1 MLKKFVSIKNV
12 GRFRNSKAQGNP
24 ELSKYSLILGANGY
38 GKTTLCAVLRSL
50 RTNDPAHILG
60 RKTLDADNPP
70 TVDLLLSSGIVRF
83 DGESWSD
90 TFPKL
95 AIFDGVFVAENVH
108 SGDVVDIEHR
118 RRLYRV
124 IIGEEGVRLAEEEAR
139 IGDESRRNT
148 MDMTSKSVAIERNF
162 PTGITLADL
171 IDIPEDPDINKRLA
185 KQERL
190 IESLKRAKRI
200 RDRPALSE
208 YTLPRLPSG
217 FSDLLARTLEGVADD
232 AEAVIAQHL
241 KEHGMGSDKASW
253 LAEGLSHADGGDCP
267 FCGQDI
273 RGLPLL
279 DAYRA
284 VFSDRY
290 EALRNE
296 ISEMRQK
303 LDERFGASALGSLDQ
318 LSAKNESSVEFWRD
332 HCDID
337 SAPVKLPAEVRQA
350 MQSLGE
356 TAAEALKRKYSAP
369 LEPIDP
375 QGDRLAASRSAY
387 STARTAAKQVSA
399 AIATANSLIAEK
411 KHSTDAGDLDS
422 EKIKLSHLQAIKIRH
437 DAPVSQLCDEYGQ
450 LALRK
455 KDFQRKKQEIR
466 SKLNGFTHDVVR
478 HYESRINEY
487 LDAFNAG
494 FRIARARHGYPGGK
508 AASSYELVIN
518 EREVELGDQTTPEEE
533 PSFRNTLSAGDRTT
547 LALAFFLSSIERA
560 PDLHSRVVV
569 FDDPCSSQ
577 DAFRRNQTIQ
587 EIIKIARK
595 CAQIIVLSHDA
606 MFLKQIWE
614 KSRTSERIALN
625 LADHRAKGTKI
636 QPLDLKRASQRRTVS
651 EIDDLQTYL
660 SVGEGEPLDVVKK
673 MRIVLEAHC
682 RTTYP
687 AYFGESDWLGDIVKK
702 IWEAGGAHPAADLL
716 EHLEPIN
723 DYTSPYH
730 HAERRG
736 QAIPDLIDPIELMGY
751 VKRTLAIVNAL
762 QA

>member
-1 MLKKFVSIKNV
+1 
-12 GRFRNSKAQGNP
+12 
-24 ELSKYSLILGANGY
+24 
-38 GKTTLCAVLRSL
+38 
-50 RTNDPAHILG
+50 
-60 RKTLDADNPP
+60 
-70 TVDLLLSSGIVRF
+70 
-83 DGESWSD
+83 
-90 TFPKL
+90 
-95 AIFDGVFVAENVH
+95 
-108 SGDVVDIEHR
+108 
-118 RRLYRV
+118 
-124 IIGEEGVRLAEEEAR
+124 
-139 IGDESRRNT
+139 
-148 MDMTSKSVAIERNF
+148 
-162 PTGITLADL
+162 
-171 IDIPEDPDINKRLA
+171 
-185 KQERL
+185 
-190 IESLKRAKRI
+190 
-200 RDRPALSE
+200 
-208 YTLPRLPSG
+208 
-217 FSDLLARTLEGVADD
+217 
-232 AEAVIAQHL
+232 
-241 KEHGMGSDKASW
+241 MGSDKASW
-253 LAEGLSHADGGDCP
+253 LAKGLSHADGGDCP

-296 ISEMRQK
+296 ISEMREE
-303 LDERFGASALGSLDQ
+303 LDEQFGASALGSLDQ

-337 SAPVKLPAEVRQA
+337 SAPVELPAEVRQA
-350 MQSLGE
+350 MQALGE
-356 TAAEALKRKYSAP
+356 TAAEALNCKYSAP

-387 STARTAAKQVSA
+387 STARTTAKQVSA
-399 AIATANSLIAEK
+399 AIATVNSLIAEK
-411 KHSTDAGDLDS
+411 KRSTDAGDLDS
-422 EKIKLSHLQAIKIRH
+422 EKINLSYLQAIKIRH

-455 KDFQRKKQEIR
+455 KDYQRKKKEIR
-466 SKLNGFTHDVVR
+466 SKLNRFTHDVVR
-478 HYESRINEY
+478 QYESRINEY

-494 FRIARARHGYPGGK
+494 FRIAKAMHGYPGGK

-533 PSFRNTLSAGDRTT
+533 PSFRNTLSSGDRTT

-595 CAQIIVLSHDA
+595 CAQVIVLSHDA
-606 MFLKQIWE
+606 IFLKQIWE
-614 KSRTSERIALN
+614 KSPTCERIALN

-660 SVGEGEPLDVVKK
+660 SVGVGEPLDVVKK

-687 AYFGESDWLGDIVKK
+687 TYFGESDWLGDIIKK
-702 IWEAGGAHPAADLL
+702 IREVGDAHPAANLL

-730 HAERRG
+730 HAEGRG
-736 QAIPDLIDPIELMGY
+736 EAIPDLINPIELTGY
-751 VKRTLAIVNAL
+751 VKRTLVIVNAL